1 MARQSFVLALVFIAL
16 VGLVSAANTA
26 SKAPSAVPVPDDDAI
41 GNTDDG
47 AGASSPGASND
58 AVAAPLGSEQ
68 EAKSMAP
75 APSSDATTTGVSA
88 VGAAALTG
96 AAAIATYFVF

>member
-26 SKAPSAVPVPDDDAI
+26 SKAPSAVPVPDDDTI

-75 APSSDATTTGVSA
+75 ASSDATTTGVSA